1 MPSLLKPGSSKLKE
15 SEATLLTEIKDFE
28 RQEDKTLQNMEET
41 MSRLSTNKPMVAEE
55 EEDSRIIRTTPNLP
69 SSRRSIIEEVTQ
81 DGAIQEMEFIADED
95 KEQNQE
101 DDQLFKNIEQ
111 ELLENEKQGLKEL
124 KNIQDQ
130 LRPDQRVTKK
140 PMVARGKPT
149 EEIVVPEVIE
159 PTATLSPGITVF
171 ENVSNCAVRIESRSM
186 RLESNSHFYTFVF

>member
-81 DGAIQEMEFIADED
+81 DGAIQEMEFIADDD

-124 KNIQDQ
+124 KNIQEQ

-140 PMVARGKPT
+140 TMVARGKPT

-159 PTATLSPGITVF
+159 PTLSPGITVF
-171 ENVSNCAVRIESRSM
+171 ENVSNSAHRVKI
-186 RLESNSHFYTFVF
+186 NVP